1 MIVDCEHHY
10 YPEELVRKHGGKPG
24 EHVVWYQRGIPR
36 MNLHDTLYRLDEHFR
51 ARDEAGIDVAMLT
64 AWDEPLDECR
74 IINNNLARLMRE
86 YPRRIVGLAHVPP
99 LGGKRSL
106 AELERAVK
114 GLGLR
119 GVAMTAQVRGQP
131 LDSPRLWGFYEAVNK
146 LGVPIFVHPST
157 AVRGFKAL
165 RAPYDLYRTAGRE
178 FDLMTATIRLMAGGV
193 LEDFP
198 ELKFVMSHMG
208 GGISA
213 ILERMQWLEGEPYGG
228 KTTRLTKPL
237 KQYFEKIYFNLAGAT
252 GGMNAVKCALTTISP
267 NRMLFATDYPQNFK
281 GNAEGMREYIKN
293 IRKLDLSEEAKDR
306 ILGKNAAELLCI

>member
-51 ARDEAGIDVAMLT
+51 AMDEAGIDVAMLT

-99 LGGKRSL
+99 LGGKTTL

-165 RAPYDLYRTAGRE
+165 RAP
-178 FDLMTATIRLMAGGV
+178 
-193 LEDFP
+193 
-198 ELKFVMSHMG
+198 
-208 GGISA
+208 
-213 ILERMQWLEGEPYGG
+213 
-228 KTTRLTKPL
+228 
-237 KQYFEKIYFNLAGAT
+237 
-252 GGMNAVKCALTTISP
+252 
-267 NRMLFATDYPQNFK
+267 
-281 GNAEGMREYIKN
+281 
-293 IRKLDLSEEAKDR
+293 
-306 ILGKNAAELLCI
+306 